1 MTKRESYTSPEFFYS
16 DEEQLAAFRALV
28 EWASHHTNERV
39 SILPPNPDEYPFQ
52 KLEVIELPADPDIE
66 IAKVIGLGGMGDAG
80 YQKLLADLCRFGFIQ
95 ELNSRTAQKKSSLMA
110 YAHLKSIDDVPIGH
124 NAAFVAS
131 GENDF
136 AYKNGMIANHMVK
149 FLEIDGIP
157 APLLIQKSGF
167 VLFGYPLEGAL
178 GYGVPKRVIESGNR
192 ALIKDLKPHIDAG
205 VVIHTAPSE
214 TRGKDILLADGTTAK
229 MVTRVE
235 DSFARLVKKRLPLAA
250 ALPMDIQ
257 NRQGFAELVGP
268 ISVFDESDVHYLME
282 RSAKILT
289 EMTGTPAVYGL
300 PEGAQLIENS
310 G

>member
-16 DEEQLAAFRALV
+16 DEEQLAAYKALV
-28 EWASHHTNERV
+28 DWASHHTNERV
-39 SILPPNPDEYPFQ
+39 SVLPPNPDENLFQ
-52 KLEVIELPADPDIE
+52 KLEVVELPADPDIK
-66 IAKVIGLGGMGDAG
+66 IAKAIGLGGMGEAG

-110 YAHLKSIDDVPIGH
+110 YAHLKSIIDLPIGH

-136 AYKNGMIANHMVK
+136 AYNNGMVANHMVK

-157 APLLIQKSGF
+157 APLLMQKSGF
-167 VLFGYPLEGAL
+167 VLFGHPLNGAL
-178 GYGVPKRVIESGNR
+178 GYGVPERVIESGNW
-192 ALIKDLKPHIDAG
+192 ALLKSLRHHIDAG
-205 VVIHTAPSE
+205 AVIHMAPTE

-229 MVTRVE
+229 MVKRVE
-235 DSFARLVKKRLPLAA
+235 DSFARMAKKRLPLAA

-257 NRQGFAELVGP
+257 NGQGSAELVGP
-268 ISVFDESDVHYLME
+268 ISVFDESDMHYLME

-289 EMTGTPAVYGL
+289 EMTGTPTVYGL
-300 PEGAQLIENS
+300 PKGAQLI
-310 G
+310 